1 MILSFFSLFIWTF
14 VIIYFCTAFL
24 FLIFGDEKSKNIGL
38 GMGFIFGG
46 VGSLA
51 LSIMSFLLG
60 TAYPSYEINNIDKDD
75 VNEITYFDTQ
85 DMWYRKAIVN
95 NTNEEL
101 YVYEVFYEDPKTH
114 YRKAESTN
122 PRIVQT
128 IPAKSTVKIN
138 YTFLK
143 SDILSMPQF
152 SMGAFVDH
160 KIMTKQ
166 QIAEFKKM
174 MNN

>member
-1 MILSFFSLFIWTF
+1 MIISLICLFVWTF
-14 VIIYFCTAFL
+14 VIIYFLTAFL
-24 FLIFGDEKSKNIGL
+24 FLIFGDEKSKKVGW

-46 VGSLA
+46 AGAGAFSV
-51 LSIMSFLLG
+51 ISFLIG
-60 TAYPSYEINNIDKDD
+60 TAYPSYEINNIDKKDI
-75 VNEITYFDTQ
+75 NEITYFDTR
-85 DMWYRKAIVN
+85 DMWYSKAIVN

-114 YRKAESTN
+114 YRNPESTT
-122 PRIVQT
+122 PRVVQT
-128 IPAKSTVKIN
+128 IPAKSTAKIN

-143 SDILSMPQF
+143 SDILSIPQF
-152 SMGAFVDH
+152 NMGAFVDH

-166 QIAEFKKM
+166 QIVEFKKV